1 MSSSPDRPGAHA
13 VGRRTPRLLRGV
25 RRETVIGWLFVLPA
39 LGFYAMFVL
48 QPLVLSFQYSFYEW
62 NGVGVATWVGLENY
76 AKVFADDELI
86 GTVLNSFKLIVFFS
100 FIPVSLGLVTA
111 SVIRRAATGGFGTVS
126 RTVLFL
132 PQIIPLVAAGIMWN
146 WVLAKSGMV
155 NQLLTAVG
163 LGGVTRAWLGDFDWA
178 LPAVGLIGIWV
189 LLGLTTL
196 LLLTG
201 MAKIDPA
208 LYEAA
213 RIDGASA
220 WREFISI
227 TVPGVR
233 NEIAV
238 CLTVTVIAALAAFD
252 VIYISTNGGPGLATM
267 VPGLKIYILSF
278 VGRDVG
284 TASALAMV
292 LVVLVLI
299 VISPIQRLIRESD
312 S

>member
-1 MSSSPDRPGAHA
+1 MSSPDRPGAPA
-13 VGRRTPRLLRGV
+13 ARRRTPRLLRGV
-25 RRETVIGWLFVLPA
+25 RRETVVGWLFVLPA
-39 LGFYAMFVL
+39 LGFYVMFVL
-48 QPLVLSFQYSFYEW
+48 QPLALSFQYSFYEW
-62 NGVGVATWVGLENY
+62 NGVGVATWVGIDNY
-76 AKVFADDELI
+76 LKVFADDELL
-86 GTVLNSFKLIVFFS
+86 GTIFNSFRLIVFFS
-100 FIPVSLGLVTA
+100 FIPVSVGLVTA
-111 SVIRRAATGGFGTVS
+111 SVIRRAATGGFGTFS

-155 NQLLTAVG
+155 NQLLAAIG
-163 LGGVTRAWLGDFDWA
+163 LESVTRAWLGDFDWA
-178 LPAVGLIGIWV
+178 LPAVGMIGIWV

-201 MAKIDPA
+201 MTKIDPA

-284 TASALAMV
+284 VASALAMV

>member
-1 MSSSPDRPGAHA
+1 MTSPDRPGASSPA
-13 VGRRTPRLLRGV
+13 GRPPRLRGGEYL
-25 RRETVIGWLFVLPA
+25 ETVIGWLFVLPA

-48 QPLVLSFQYSFYEW
+48 QPLALSFQYSFYDW
-62 NGVGVATWVGLENY
+62 NGVGAATWVGLDNY

-86 GTVLNSFKLIVFFS
+86 GTILNSFKLIVFFS

-111 SVIRRAATGGFGTVS
+111 SVIRRAATGGFGTLS

-146 WVLAKSGMV
+146 WVLAKSGV
-155 NQLLTAVG
+155 INQLLTAVG
-163 LGGVTRAWLGDFDWA
+163 LGSVTRAWLGDFDWA
-178 LPAVGLIGIWV
+178 LPAVGMIGIWV

-220 WREFISI
+220 WREFVSI
-227 TVPGVR
+227 TVPSVR

>member
-1 MSSSPDRPGAHA
+1 M
-13 VGRRTPRLLRGV
+13 
-25 RRETVIGWLFVLPA
+25 
-39 LGFYAMFVL
+39 
-48 QPLVLSFQYSFYEW
+48 
-62 NGVGVATWVGLENY
+62 
-76 AKVFADDELI
+76 
-86 GTVLNSFKLIVFFS
+86 
-100 FIPVSLGLVTA
+100 IP
-111 SVIRRAATGGFGTVS
+111 AATGGFGTVS

-201 MAKIDPA
+201 MTKIDPA

-278 VGRDVG
+278 VARDVG
-284 TASALAMV
+284 VASALAMV

>member
-1 MSSSPDRPGAHA
+1 MTSPDRPGASSPA
-13 VGRRTPRLLRGV
+13 GRPPRLRGGV

-48 QPLVLSFQYSFYEW
+48 QPLALSFQYSFYDW
-62 NGVGVATWVGLENY
+62 NGVGAATWVGLDNY

-86 GTVLNSFKLIVFFS
+86 GTILNSFKLIVFFS

-111 SVIRRAATGGFGTVS
+111 SVIRRAATGGFGTLS

-146 WVLAKSGMV
+146 WVLAKSGV
-155 NQLLTAVG
+155 INQLLTAVG
-163 LGGVTRAWLGDFDWA
+163 LGSVTRAWLGDFDWA
-178 LPAVGLIGIWV
+178 LPAVGMIGIWV

-220 WREFISI
+220 WREFVSI
-227 TVPGVR
+227 TVPSVR

>member
-1 MSSSPDRPGAHA
+1 MLASPDRPGAHA

-39 LGFYAMFVL
+39 LAFYAMFVL
-48 QPLVLSFQYSFYEW
+48 QPLALSFQYSFYDW
-62 NGVGVATWVGLENY
+62 NGVGAATWVGLDNY
-76 AKVFADDELI
+76 AEVFADDELI
-86 GTVLNSFKLIVFFS
+86 GTILNSFKLIVFFS

-111 SVIRRAATGGFGTVS
+111 SVIRRAATGGFGTLS

-146 WVLAKSGMV
+146 C
-155 NQLLTAVG
+155 G
-163 LGGVTRAWLGDFDWA
+163 LGSVTRAWLGDFDWA
-178 LPAVGLIGIWV
+178 LPAVGIIGIWV

-201 MAKIDPA
+201 MSKIDPA

-227 TVPGVR
+227 TVPSVR

>member
-1 MSSSPDRPGAHA
+1 
-13 VGRRTPRLLRGV
+13 V
-25 RRETVIGWLFVLPA
+25 GWLFVLPA
-39 LGFYAMFVL
+39 LGFYAVFVL
-48 QPLVLSFQYSFYEW
+48 QPLVLSFQYSFYNW
-62 NGVGVATWVGLENY
+62 DGVGPATWVGLDNY
-76 AKVFADDELI
+76 GKVFADDELL
-86 GTVLNSFKLIVFFS
+86 GTIFNSFRLIVFFS

-178 LPAVGLIGIWV
+178 LPAVGMIGIWV

-201 MAKIDPA
+201 MTKIDPA

-220 WREFISI
+220 RREFISI

-267 VPGLKIYILSF
+267 VPGLRSTSCRSWP
-278 VGRDVG
+278 GM
-284 TASALAMV
+284 SARLPP
-292 LVVLVLI
+292 
-299 VISPIQRLIRESD
+299 SPWSWWCW
-312 S
+312 SSS

>member
-1 MSSSPDRPGAHA
+1 
-13 VGRRTPRLLRGV
+13 V
-25 RRETVIGWLFVLPA
+25 GWLFVLPA
-39 LGFYAMFVL
+39 LGFYAVFVL
-48 QPLVLSFQYSFYEW
+48 QPLVLSFQYSFYNW
-62 NGVGVATWVGLENY
+62 DGVGPATWVGLDNY
-76 AKVFADDELI
+76 GKVFADDELL
-86 GTVLNSFKLIVFFS
+86 GTIFNSFRLIVFFS

-178 LPAVGLIGIWV
+178 LPAVGMIGIWV

-201 MAKIDPA
+201 MTKIDPA

-220 WREFISI
+220 RREFISI

-278 VGRDVG
+278 VARDVG
-284 TASALAMV
+284 PASALAMV

>member
-1 MSSSPDRPGAHA
+1 M
-13 VGRRTPRLLRGV
+13 RRTPRLLRGV
-25 RRETVIGWLFVLPA
+25 RRSTLIGWLFVLPA
-39 LGFYAMFVL
+39 LAFYAMFVL
-48 QPLVLSFQYSFYEW
+48 QPLVLSFQYSFYDW
-62 NGVGVATWVGLENY
+62 DGVGPATWVGLANY
-76 AKVFADDELI
+76 EKVFRDDELL
-86 GTVLNSFKLIVFFS
+86 GTIVNSFKLIVFFS
-100 FIPVSLGLVTA
+100 FIPVSLGLVVA
-111 SVIRRAATGGFGTVS
+111 SIIRRAATGGFGTVS

-132 PQIIPLVAAGIMWN
+132 PQVIPLVAAGIMWN

-155 NQLLTAVG
+155 NQLLAAVG
-163 LGGVTRAWLGDFDWA
+163 LEEVTRAWLGDFDWA

-201 MAKIDPA
+201 MAKIDQS

-220 WREFISI
+220 WREFVSI
-227 TVPGVR
+227 TVPSVR

-238 CLTVTVIAALAAFD
+238 CLTVTMIAALAAFD
-252 VIYISTNGGPGLATM
+252 VIYISTNGGPGFATM
-267 VPGLKIYILSF
+267 VPGLKIYLLSF
-278 VGRDVG
+278 VSRDVG
-284 TASALAMV
+284 VASALAMM

>member
-1 MSSSPDRPGAHA
+1 MSSPDRPGAPA
-13 VGRRTPRLLRGV
+13 ARRRTSRLLRGV
-25 RRETVIGWLFVLPA
+25 RRETLVGWLFVLPA

-48 QPLVLSFQYSFYEW
+48 QPLALSFQYSFYDW
-62 NGVGVATWVGLENY
+62 DGVGPATWVGLDNY
-76 AKVFADDELI
+76 LKVFADDELL
-86 GTVLNSFKLIVFFS
+86 GTIFNAFKLIVFFS

-155 NQLLTAVG
+155 NQLLTAAG

-178 LPAVGLIGIWV
+178 LPAVGMIGIWV

-201 MAKIDPA
+201 MTKIDPA

-227 TVPGVR
+227 TVPSVR

-278 VGRDVG
+278 VARDVG

>member
-1 MSSSPDRPGAHA
+1 MSVADRPGTHSA
-13 VGRRTPRLLRGV
+13 RRTPRLLRGV
-25 RRETVIGWLFVLPA
+25 RRSTLVGWLFVLPA
-39 LGFYAMFVL
+39 LAFYAMFVL

-62 NGVGVATWVGLENY
+62 DGIGPATFVGIDNY
-76 AKVFADDELI
+76 VQVLTDDELLGSI
-86 GTVLNSFKLIVFFS
+86 FNAFRLIVFFS
-100 FIPVSLGLVTA
+100 FIPVSLGLVVA
-111 SVIRRAATGGFGTVS
+111 SVIRRAVTGGFGTLS

-132 PQIIPLVAAGIMWN
+132 PQIIPLIAAGIMWN

-155 NQLLTAVG
+155 NQLLAAVG
-163 LGGVTRAWLGDFDWA
+163 LGEFTRAWLGDFDWA
-178 LPAVGLIGIWV
+178 LPAVGMIGVWV

-201 MAKIDPA
+201 MSKIDPS

-213 RIDGASA
+213 RIDGAGA
-220 WREFISI
+220 WQEFRAI
-227 TVPGVR
+227 TVPSVR
-233 NEIAV
+233 NELAV

-267 VPGLKIYILSF
+267 VPGLKIYILAF

-284 TASALAMV
+284 VASALAIV
-292 LVVLVLI
+292 LMLLVLL
-299 VISPIQRLIRESD
+299 VISPIQRLIRETD

>member
-1 MSSSPDRPGAHA
+1 MA
-13 VGRRTPRLLRGV
+13 VADVPSATRARRTPTLLRGV
-25 RRETVIGWLFVLPA
+25 RRSTLVGWLFVLPA
-39 LGFYAMFVL
+39 LAAYAMFVL

-62 NGVGVATWVGLENY
+62 DGIGPATFVGLDNY
-76 AKVFADDELI
+76 ARVLADDELI
-86 GTVLNSFKLIVFFS
+86 GTVANAFKLIVFFS

-111 SVIRRAATGGFGTVS
+111 SVIRRAATGSFGTVS

-146 WVLAKSGMV
+146 WVLAKSGIV
-155 NQLLTAVG
+155 NQLLAAVG

-201 MAKIDPA
+201 MAKIDTA

-220 WREFISI
+220 WREFTAI

-238 CLTVTVIAALAAFD
+238 CLTVTTIAALAAFD
-252 VIYISTNGGPGLATM
+252 VVYISTNGGPGFATM
-267 VPGLKIYILSF
+267 VPGLKIYVLSF
-278 VGRDVG
+278 VARDVG
-284 TASALAMV
+284 VASALAML
-292 LVVLVLI
+292 LVALI
-299 VISPIQRLIRESD
+299 LLVISPIQRLIRESD
-312 S
+312 A

>member
-1 MSSSPDRPGAHA
+1 
-13 VGRRTPRLLRGV
+13 V
-25 RRETVIGWLFVLPA
+25 GWLFVLPA

-48 QPLVLSFQYSFYEW
+48 QPLVLSLQYSFYDW
-62 NGVGVATWVGLENY
+62 DGVGPATWVGLDNY
-76 AKVFADDELI
+76 LKVFADDELL
-86 GTVLNSFKLIVFFS
+86 GTIFNSFRLIVFFS

-178 LPAVGLIGIWV
+178 LPAVGMIGIWV

-201 MAKIDPA
+201 MTKIDPA

-220 WREFISI
+220 WREFIAI

-267 VPGLKIYILSF
+267 VPGLKIYVLSF
-278 VGRDVG
+278 VARDVG
-284 TASALAMV
+284 VASALAMV

-299 VISPIQRLIRESD
+299 VILPIQRLIRESD

>member
-1 MSSSPDRPGAHA
+1 MTSPDRPGAA
-13 VGRRTPRLLRGV
+13 ASARRAPRLLRGV
-25 RRETVIGWLFVLPA
+25 RRETLVGWLFVLPA

-48 QPLVLSFQYSFYEW
+48 QPLVLSFQYSFYDW
-62 NGVGVATWVGLENY
+62 DGVGPATWVGLDNY
-76 AKVFADDELI
+76 AEVFADDELI

-146 WVLAKSGMV
+146 WVLAKSGVV

-163 LGGVTRAWLGDFDWA
+163 LQSVTRAWLGDFDWA
-178 LPAVGLIGIWV
+178 LPAVGIIGIWV

-220 WREFISI
+220 WREFVSI
-227 TVPGVR
+227 TVPSVR